1 MNQSDDLA
9 ALEKLLESFLERA
22 VAAKEQRLQILGGL
36 NRLDDIARTPDD
48 GSEVVEDVGEWL
60 ADHSTWLESGGLRD
74 GDRNRIGDMLKR
86 IDATLAKR
94 QDTSP
99 AARKIRSE
107 VKRWSERTTG
117 TVKLHLRRGPEPA
130 VESDG
135 SMAAFG
141 RLLERL
147 AGRYRDMVGSRKHL
161 FSVLDE
167 SLKTATIQK
176 NKEALLLSAFIIYSL
191 KLDDYKVGPY
201 VKRLKEAE
209 ALVAGRNRHA

>member
-36 NRLDDIARTPDD
+36 NCLDDIARTPEDS
-48 GSEVVEDVGEWL
+48 GEVVENVGEWL

-74 GDRNRIGDMLKR
+74 GDRNRIGDILKR

-99 AARKIRSE
+99 AARKIQSE

-130 VESDG
+130 VESAG

-141 RLLERL
+141 RLLENL
-147 AGRYRDMVGSRKHL
+147 AGMYRDLVGSHKHIL
-161 FSVLDE
+161 SVLDE
-167 SLKTATIQK
+167 SLKTATVQK
-176 NKEALLLSAFIIYSL
+176 NKDALLLSAFIIYSL

>member
-36 NRLDDIARTPDD
+36 NRLDDIARTPEDS
-48 GSEVVEDVGEWL
+48 GEVVENVGEWL

-141 RLLERL
+141 RLLESL

>member
-36 NRLDDIARTPDD
+36 NRLDDIVRVPED
-48 GSEVVEDVGEWL
+48 GDEVVENVGEWL

-86 IDATLAKR
+86 IDTILAKQ

-99 AARKIRSE
+99 AARKIQSE

-117 TVKLHLRRGPEPA
+117 TVKLHLRRGPESA
-130 VESDG
+130 VESAG

-141 RLLERL
+141 RLLESL
-147 AGRYRDMVGSRKHL
+147 AGMYRDLIGSHKHIL
-161 FSVLDE
+161 SVLDE
-167 SLKTATIQK
+167 SLKMATIQK
-176 NKEALLLSAFIIYSL
+176 NKDALLLSAFIIYSL

-201 VKRLKEAE
+201 VKRLNQAE
-209 ALVAGRNRHA
+209 ALIDGRDQHA